1 MAYSSLPTATSAG
14 WTLSSEGGDD
24 SVGGWVVWRVEG
36 GVLKGGERME
46 GRIEHAII
54 CM

>member
-24 SVGGWVVWRVEG
+24 SVGGWVCGELKVEYLGEGKEWRVE
-36 GVLKGGERME
+36 
-46 GRIEHAII
+46 
-54 CM
+54 